1 MFFISC
7 FFHSLADVLRSKTPD
22 KFVKQTCLG
31 SFKVISLFSYQCSFR
46 PLAVRFVA
54 VSNSIIIS
62 DVSLLV
68 NSFFIFFIMSFRTQ
82 LLHDSMCI
90 IFCQDFFQF
99 SSAAFPKAL
108 TACSFQKPH
117 QTLVLC
123 AVEFYNSTIFLV
135 CQSYFD
141 AFCKESL
148 FRISHHIV

>member
-1 MFFISC
+1 MFFTSC
-7 FFHSLADVLRSKTPD
+7 FFHSLTDVSRSETRD
-22 KFVKQTCLG
+22 KFSKKTHLG

-46 PLAVRFVA
+46 TLVVRFVA
-54 VSNSIIIS
+54 VSNSFIIS

-68 NSFFIFFIMSFRTQ
+68 NNFFIFFIMSCRTQ
-82 LLHDSMCI
+82 LLYDIMCI

-99 SSAAFPKAL
+99 PSAAFPKAL

-135 CQSYFD
+135 CQQSFLL
-141 AFCKESL
+141 FSCVFFSL
-148 FRISHHIV
+148 